1 MKDMKN
7 ILKRLIACIIS
18 PSLSHFI
25 VRGFYDSIWE
35 LRDSILRT
43 PRGVKYSIKSNI
55 YFSYLERYGCWIGL
69 GAEFNGIPILPHGFF
84 GFFISN
90 NAKIGKDVV
99 IFQHVTIGSNT
110 LKDSG
115 RKGSPV
121 ICDKCYIGAGAKIIG
136 KVVVGENSR
145 IGANAIVVK
154 DVPANS
160 TTIIRG
166 IETIVSERVFDN
178 EFVPVK

>member
-1 MKDMKN
+1 MQRIKV
-7 ILKRLIACIIS
+7 ILKSLIACIIS

-84 GFFISN
+84 
-90 NAKIGKDVV
+90 
-99 IFQHVTIGSNT
+99 
-110 LKDSG
+110 
-115 RKGSPV
+115 
-121 ICDKCYIGAGAKIIG
+121 
-136 KVVVGENSR
+136 
-145 IGANAIVVK
+145 
-154 DVPANS
+154 
-160 TTIIRG
+160 
-166 IETIVSERVFDN
+166 
-178 EFVPVK
+178 